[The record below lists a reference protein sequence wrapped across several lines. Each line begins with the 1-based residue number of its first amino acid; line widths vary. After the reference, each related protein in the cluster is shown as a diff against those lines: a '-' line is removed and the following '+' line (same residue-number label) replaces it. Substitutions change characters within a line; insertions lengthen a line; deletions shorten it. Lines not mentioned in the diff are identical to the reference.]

1 MIRSRVGTL
10 TLAILVGLA
19 ACADGDDITGPE
31 GLNAVQVQA
40 LAAAV
45 FGQSF
50 AIYTTLPTG
59 MSSTAEIPGPQAAT
73 VNQTFQATV
82 PCELGG
88 SVAVAASVNGT
99 VDDVSGAADM
109 DYSVQQDYDQCTV
122 SGGQENFTLDGTPG
136 VTHTAQM
143 SSDGM
148 GNANIS
154 GLITTGTGALAWSTG
169 GKSGT
174 CAIALGYTG
183 SSSAMGAASFSI
195 SGTVCGIAVSQ
206 DLNVTQS

>member
-1 MIRSRVGTL
+1 MTRHRLGSL
-10 TLAILVGLA
+10 GLA
-19 ACADGDDITGPE
+19 AAVSLAACGDGDDITSPE
-31 GLNAVQVQA
+31 GLNAAQVQA

-45 FGQSF
+45 FGQAF

-59 MSSTAEIPGPQAAT
+59 MSSTAGIPGPQAAT
-73 VNQTFQATV
+73 VNQTLEATV

-88 SVAVAASVNGT
+88 SVAVAAGVNGT
-99 VDDVSGAADM
+99 VDDVTGAADL

-122 SGGQENFTLDGTPG
+122 SGGQDNFTLDGTPG

-169 GKSGT
+169 GRSGA

-183 SSSAMGAASFSI
+183 SSSAVGAASFSI
-195 SGTVCGIAVSQ
+195 SGTVCGITVSQ